1 MSGLSDP
8 EIPPADFRAAL
19 GSFAAGVTVVTTRA
33 PDGTLAGLTATSFT
47 SVSLD
52 PPLCLVCVARTA
64 DAHALLARADR
75 FGVSLLAAD
84 QREIS
89 ARFATH
95 GADKFAG
102 VAWAAGAATGVPLLE
117 GAIATLECR
126 VESRVP
132 AGDHDLL
139 VGRIQRVESRGGEP
153 LLYLRGRYG
162 TFQPA

>member
-1 MSGLSDP
+1 MSGAPDP
-8 EIPPADFRAAL
+8 EVPAAEFRAAL
-19 GSFAAGVTVVTTRA
+19 GSFAAGVTVVTSRA
-33 PDGTLAGLTATSFT
+33 PDGALAGLTATSFT

-64 DAHALLARADR
+64 DAHAVLARADH

-84 QREIS
+84 QRELS

-102 VAWAAGAATGVPLLE
+102 VAWGPGPATGVPLLG

-126 VESRVP
+126 VESRVA
-132 AGDHDLL
+132 AGDHDVLI
-139 VGRIQRVESRGGEP
+139 GRIQRVETRGGEP